1 MIKNIIFDIGGVL
14 LEYRWRDMLL
24 DYGASEEE
32 ALAINKIT
40 FSDPTWRA
48 MDRGDVTL
56 AEARDYF
63 VKTYP
68 DYSDYLQFFLTRTDL
83 MDVDRPKVWEKM
95 KACKD
100 AGYGIYILSNYGKE
114 LFDQHA
120 ACKEFMQ
127 YPDGMVISYEIRSCK
142 PERPIYDTLA
152 DRYNLVREESIF
164 FDDMEENVTAAIEYG
179 FHSVQI
185 TSQQVILDELD
196 KLLEAKR

>member
-1 MIKNIIFDIGGVL
+1 
-14 LEYRWRDMLL
+14 MLI
-24 DYGASEEE
+24 DFGASEEE

-40 FSDPTWRA
+40 FTDPAWRA
-48 MDRGDVTL
+48 MDRGDITL

-63 VKTYP
+63 VSAYP
-68 DYSDYLQFFLTRTDL
+68 DYSEMLRYFLTRTDL
-83 MDVDRPKVWEKM
+83 MDVDRPGVWEKM

-120 ACKEFMQ
+120 GCKEFMK
-127 YPDGMVISYEIRSCK
+127 YPDGMVISYEIHSCK
-142 PERPIYDTLA
+142 PDRQIYDTLA

-164 FDDMEENVTAAIEYG
+164 YDDMLENVTAAIEYG
-179 FHSVQI
+179 FQSVQI

-196 KLLEAKR
+196 KLLEEKR